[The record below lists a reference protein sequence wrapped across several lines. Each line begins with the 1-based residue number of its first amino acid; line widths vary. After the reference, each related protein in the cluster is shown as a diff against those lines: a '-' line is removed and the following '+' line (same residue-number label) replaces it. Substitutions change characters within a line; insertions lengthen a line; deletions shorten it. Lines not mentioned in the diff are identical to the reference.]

1 MSLPYGNTGSLCS
14 SFLPDR
20 LVSLPVKRP
29 YAITLCGRLPIV
41 LRAPLEASV
50 TILEATTPVKLP
62 TNQCPHI
69 HGLESK
75 QMKGR
80 ISTAAPR
87 ILAYPLQSLRPI
99 LHITCPDSMISYS
112 KGSRGLFV
120 PSRVIGI
127 FTDTTISLSSRL
139 RQRPDHYTIR
149 AGRNLPDK
157 EFRYLRTVIVTAAVY
172 RGFNSELSLLLLTFR
187 HRAGVSPYTSSFDLA
202 ETCVFAKQSPG
213 PILCGSFE
221 HSLFRSYG
229 VNLPSSLTTLLPL
242 ALEFSSCPPVSV
254 CGTGICFYT
263 QSFSRLQPSVL
274 PYSNFGPLRPG
285 QPTPGSHPFEVS
297 LCLNYRWLRNI
308 NRMCIGYAFRPDLS
322 SRLTWSGRTFLQKP

>member
-1 MSLPYGNTGSLCS
+1 MALPCGTTGSLCS

-20 LVSLPVKRP
+20 LVGLSVKHP
-29 YAITLCGRLPIV
+29 CAITLSDRLPIG
-41 LRAPLEASV
+41 LRVPLEASV
-50 TILEATTPVKLP
+50 TLLEATTPVKLP

-172 RGFNSELSLLLLTFR
+172 WGFNSSLLLR
-187 HRAGVSPYTSSFDLA
+187 
-202 ETCVFAKQSPG
+202 
-213 PILCGSFE
+213 
-221 HSLFRSYG
+221 
-229 VNLPSSLTTLLPL
+229 
-242 ALEFSSCPPVSV
+242 
-254 CGTGICFYT
+254 
-263 QSFSRLQPSVL
+263 
-274 PYSNFGPLRPG
+274 
-285 QPTPGSHPFEVS
+285 
-297 LCLNYRWLRNI
+297 
-308 NRMCIGYAFRPDLS
+308 
-322 SRLTWSGRTFLQKP
+322 